1 MLHVVVVVAIVCTL
15 AMLGTNAAA
24 LQRLECNTSPTTKQ
38 IAILK
43 QKQQQQQVEQKYSNK

>member
-1 MLHVVVVVAIVCTL
+1 
-15 AMLGTNAAA
+15 MLGTNAAA